1 MQGCGAVD
9 GVGIDGYSAR
19 HATPAYRAQRHLI
32 AIEPQPA
39 DEYQIGEVIARSCR
53 IIGTSGSVTLSLNF
67 TASYR
72 IQREVGIL
80 ITRA

>member
-1 MQGCGAVD
+1 
-9 GVGIDGYSAR
+9 
-19 HATPAYRAQRHLI
+19 
-32 AIEPQPA
+32 
-39 DEYQIGEVIARSCR
+39 
-53 IIGTSGSVTLSLNF
+53 VTLSLNF